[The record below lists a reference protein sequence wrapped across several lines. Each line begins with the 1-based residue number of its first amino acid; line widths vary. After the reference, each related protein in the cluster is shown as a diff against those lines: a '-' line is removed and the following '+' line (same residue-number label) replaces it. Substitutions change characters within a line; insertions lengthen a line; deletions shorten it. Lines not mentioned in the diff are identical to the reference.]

1 MYIIYIYICSKKCP
15 CLHPG
20 NQCLC
25 GGRICKFLQH
35 MVISCRMYFR
45 KKGKATDL
53 VKGAVIETLF
63 SPPQHT
69 LTSAKNLYFWH
80 PIRCGH
86 TRGHREDSLINK
98 TFESAIFV
106 ETHLQHIQLI
116 SQMNDHA
123 PQSETRS
130 LLPAVAM
137 VQHCDVAMRKMP
149 ERNSAFSGTPDMI
162 HVVDMLQLPHCENE
176 FKNCN

>member
-1 MYIIYIYICSKKCP
+1 MCTCSLQVPKECREDRESNAEAEKDSFC
-15 CLHPG
+15 HP
-20 NQCLC
+20 NILS
-25 GGRICKFLQH
+25 RLQRT
-35 MVISCRMYFR
+35 CTF
-45 KKGKATDL
+45 G
-53 VKGAVIETLF
+53 IEF
-63 SPPQHT
+63 DVAIQEG
-69 LTSAKNLYFWH
+69 
-80 PIRCGH
+80 I
-86 TRGHREDSLINK
+86 REDSLINK

-149 ERNSAFSGTPDMI
+149 ECNSAFSGTPDMI

>member
-1 MYIIYIYICSKKCP
+1 MSLPASRYSMSP
-15 CLHPG
+15 WPTNLQVPAAHG
-20 NQCLC
+20 D
-25 GGRICKFLQH
+25 FLSD
-35 MVISCRMYFR
+35 VYFR

-106 ETHLQHIQLI
+106 ATHLITPPTH
-116 SQMNDHA
+116 S
-123 PQSETRS
+123 TY
-130 LLPAVAM
+130 LP
-137 VQHCDVAMRKMP
+137 
-149 ERNSAFSGTPDMI
+149 
-162 HVVDMLQLPHCENE
+162 NE
-176 FKNCN
+176 